1 MRIRSLYW
9 PVFRGRPL
17 LPLLLFLAAF
27 FVLEFAYPRFQ
38 DQDAEIF
45 LKSAGR
51 NISHGGAFAAPELEG
66 FDNLNPP
73 LEQIYYAQ
81 TPLYPWLFGQLT
93 RATGFGWAVC
103 VGYDALISAVLA
115 FIVYGLAGA
124 VADTLIGPLSVPRR
138 TALALVPALL
148 TLLFRQVA
156 RPDELGM
163 VLGFGNAW
171 WLFLPRTCC
180 PRWPV
185 VTFVSG
191 MLAGLMFCASVAV
204 FSGFLPFLTALWL
217 RRVDDIRE
225 IAPSLAAAGL
235 GGGLALALPLFLVDP
250 HFYQY
255 FLQYVQL
262 TLREHN
268 DYYEGIA
275 GTLSD
280 AWPFYRQYVF
290 IAFATLPVL
299 CLGMITLWRTGRVH
313 ETLALF
319 VAPLLGFGVSPW
331 SEKFYLW
338 FFQPWFLLVAIVVA
352 ADFWWNRRSRLLAT
366 VLVGWLAIWLAIAS
380 AWPVK
385 DYLVRITLAPEQR
398 LAPNVRKLRE
408 LIPMGSGVLATTG
421 WWALGND
428 RSVYDALYSNI
439 QDLARIEYFV
449 TTGNDT
455 GQPGVWVPPGN
466 PRYNAMVRE
475 SFEVISNT
483 LPRTPLRVFGIRIT
497 NSAYG
502 FGTVV
507 LRRVPA
513 QPQRVPR
520 DADF

>member
-1 MRIRSLYW
+1 MQIRLLSW
-9 PVFRGRPL
+9 PVFKGRSL

-27 FVLEFAYPRFQ
+27 FVVEFAYPRFE

-51 NISHGGAFAAPELEG
+51 NISQGGAFAAPELEG
-66 FDNLNPP
+66 FENLDPP
-73 LEQIYYAQ
+73 LERIYYAQ

-93 RATGFGWAVC
+93 RVTGFGWAAC

-115 FIVYGLAGA
+115 FIVFGLAGD
-124 VADTLIGPLSVPRR
+124 VADLLLGHLSVPRR

-171 WLFLPRTCC
+171 WLFLPRTCS

-191 MLAGLMFCASVAV
+191 VLAGLMFCTSVAV

-217 RRVDDIRE
+217 RRVDDVRE
-225 IAPSLAAAGL
+225 IAPSLAVAGL
-235 GGGLALALPLFLVDP
+235 GGGLALALPLFVVDP
-250 HFYQY
+250 RFYRY
-255 FLQYVQL
+255 FFQYVQL
-262 TLREHN
+262 ALSKN
-268 DYYEGIA
+268 DPHIEGIA

-280 AWPFYRQYVF
+280 AWSYHRQNIF
-290 IAFATLPVL
+290 ITFATLPVL
-299 CLGMITLWRTGRVH
+299 CLGAITLWRTGRVR

-319 VAPLLGFGVSPW
+319 VAPLIGFLGSPW
-331 SEKFYLW
+331 SEGWYLW
-338 FFQPWFLLVAIVVA
+338 FFQPWFLIIATVVA
-352 ADFWWNRRSRLLAT
+352 ADFWWNRRSLLAT
-366 VLVGWLAIWLAIAS
+366 VLVGWLVIWLVVAS

-385 DYLVRITLAPEQR
+385 DYLVRITLTPEQR
-398 LAPNVRKLRE
+398 LAPSVRMLRE
-408 LIPMGSGVLATTG
+408 LIPKGKGVLVTTG

-428 RSVYDALYSNI
+428 RSVYDALWSNI
-439 QDLARIEYFV
+439 QNLARIEYFV
-449 TTGNDT
+449 TTSNST

-475 SFEVISNT
+475 SFEVIANT

-507 LRRVPA
+507 LRRVPT
-513 QPQRVPR
+513 RPR
-520 DADF
+520 